1 MKESFAK
8 KETSTC
14 VYFVAFKLSFNEEL
28 DELGRWKARILLRE
42 YLPSFFR
49 WGLLIVR

>member
-1 MKESFAK
+1 MFTQTFQTSFSQVAIMKESFAK

-28 DELGRWKARILLRE
+28 DEHH
-42 YLPSFFR
+42 
-49 WGLLIVR
+49 